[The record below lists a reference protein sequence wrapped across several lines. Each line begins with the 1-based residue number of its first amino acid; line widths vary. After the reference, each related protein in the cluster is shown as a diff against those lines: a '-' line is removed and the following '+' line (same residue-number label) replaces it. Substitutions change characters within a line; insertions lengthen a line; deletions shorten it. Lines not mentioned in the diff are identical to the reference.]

1 MPDSAVA
8 DPAVNPS
15 SLSKSYAA
23 ASSSFDEL
31 MALPGVVR
39 PQWTTFMKDLETI
52 GLPEIT
58 RRWEAAARL
67 MQQQGMTYNV
77 YGDPQGMERPWQL
90 DPIPFII
97 DGEEWKQIGDA
108 LIQRAT
114 LLNLIL
120 RDLYGPQKLLRE
132 GFFPPALV
140 LGHPNFLRPCVG
152 VPVAEDTY
160 LHLYAA
166 DLARSP
172 DGQWWVV
179 NDRTQSPSGAGY
191 ALENRMVV
199 LRMLSEAFR
208 DCDVKRLHSFF
219 IMLRETIERQAP
231 HGKDN
236 PRVVLLTPGPYNE
249 TYYEHVYLA
258 RYLGYT
264 LVEGGDL
271 TVRDNRVYL
280 KALGGLQQV
289 DVILRRLDEDF
300 CDPLELRSDSTLG
313 VAGLLQAVAA
323 GHVAVVN
330 ALGSGLIEIPALRAF
345 LNPLCRHLLGEDLKM
360 PSVATWWCGQK
371 KAFEYVC
378 DHLDDLTVRPTF
390 GPERAG
396 PFIRSTLSRE
406 EKTELI
412 QRMRFRPHD
421 FTGHEQI
428 AMSSAPAL
436 VNGKLE
442 SRPVVV
448 RVFLVARNGSY
459 HVLPGG
465 LTRVAASPDQG
476 MVSMQRGDGSK
487 DTWILG
493 GCSEEETAVARAQ
506 LARLEL
512 RRGGNDLASRV
523 ADNLFWL
530 GRYTERCDASVRLLR
545 TVLQNLSDES
555 ALRSSPCLGQLISAP
570 QTMGLITA
578 PSRDLTDA
586 DELARLQQDVMTS
599 VFAKDNPGG
608 LRDTMGRVH
617 WIASSLRDRIS
628 PDVWRI
634 LNYLVHEA
642 LPAGAS
648 ASFQPGEG
656 IVLLNNIVTI
666 LAAFGGMEMENMV
679 RGPGWRFLDIGRRLE
694 RSLFLVRLLRS
705 TVTQAQEEES
715 SLHEAL
721 LDIGDSTMT
730 YRSRYFGTAHLTGV
744 LDLLL
749 TDEDNPRSL
758 AFQLAEILHHMDYLP
773 HEPEDVL
780 PSQAKKIVLGGLA
793 NVRLADLDSLSIANP
808 YDENR
813 RTNLVQLLD
822 SIGRSLPQFSDQ
834 LTLRY
839 FSHAATARELN
850 ALGMQIQS
858 Q

>member
-1 MPDSAVA
+1 M
-8 DPAVNPS
+8 PS
-15 SLSKSYAA
+15 SATEPPTSVLAGYTGSTAT
-23 ASSSFDEL
+23 FDEL
-31 MALPGVVR
+31 LSGTEGVR
-39 PQWTTFMKDLETI
+39 AHWSRFIDGLETL

-67 MQQQGMTYNV
+67 MQQQGMTYTV
-77 YGDPQGMERPWQL
+77 YGDPLGMERPWQL
-90 DPIPFII
+90 DPIPFILEE
-97 DGEEWKQIGDA
+97 GEWRRIGDA
-108 LIQRAT
+108 LVQRAT

-120 RDLYGPQKLLRE
+120 RDLYGEQRLLRE

-152 VPVAEDTY
+152 VSVADETY

-166 DLARSP
+166 DIARSP

-219 IMLRETIERQAP
+219 VILRETIEKQAP

-236 PRVVLLTPGPYNE
+236 PKVVLLTPGPYNE

-271 TVRDNRVYL
+271 TVRDNKVYL

-289 DVILRRLDEDF
+289 DVILRRLDEDY

-323 GHVAVVN
+323 GNVAVVN

-345 LNPLCRHLLGEDLKM
+345 LEPLCQHLLGESLKM

-371 KAFEYVC
+371 KAFDYVC
-378 DHLDDLTVRPTF
+378 DHLDQLTVRPTF
-390 GPERAG
+390 GSERSG
-396 PFIRSTLSRE
+396 PFVRSMLSERD
-406 EKTELI
+406 KAELI
-412 QRMRFRPHD
+412 RQMRFRPHD
-421 FTGHEQI
+421 FTGHEQVE
-428 AMSSAPAL
+428 MSNAPVL
-436 VNGKLE
+436 VNGRLE

-448 RVFLVARNGSY
+448 RVFLVARGGSY

-465 LTRVAASPDQG
+465 LTRVAASADQG

-493 GCSEEETAVARAQ
+493 GSTEEEVAVARAQ

-512 RRGGNDLASRV
+512 RHGSNDLSSRV

-530 GRYTERCDASVRLLR
+530 GRYTERCEGYVRLLR
-545 TVLQNLSDES
+545 TVLQNLTDES
-555 ALRSSPCLGQLISAP
+555 ALRSSPALGKLVHAP
-570 QTMGLITA
+570 HNLGLIATPLRNLA
-578 PSRDLTDA
+578 DPDGLTQF
-586 DELARLQQDVMTS
+586 QQDIMAAIADKGNS
-599 VFAKDNPGG
+599 GG
-608 LRDTMGRVH
+608 LRETLSRVH

-634 LNYLVHEA
+634 LNYLVHKA
-642 LPAGAS
+642 FPPVPS
-648 ASFQPGEG
+648 AFSQPGEG
-656 IVLLNNIVTI
+656 IVMLNNIVTT
-666 LAAFGGMEMENMV
+666 LAAFNGMEMENMV
-679 RGPGWRFLDIGRRLE
+679 RGLGWRFLDVGRRLE
-694 RSLFLVRLLRS
+694 RALLVVKLLRT
-705 TVTQAQEEES
+705 TVTQWQEEEPA
-715 SLHEAL
+715 LLEAL
-721 LDIGDSTMT
+721 LEVEDSAMT
-730 YRSRYFGTAHLTGV
+730 YRSRYFGAAHLTGV
-744 LDLLL
+744 LDLLML
-749 TDEDNPRSL
+749 DEDNPRSL
-758 AFQLAEILHHMDYLP
+758 AFQLVEISRHLAHLP
-773 HEPEDVL
+773 GDPDEVL
-780 PSQAKKIVLGGLA
+780 PKESSQLIQSALDDLRRINLDQLA
-793 NVRLADLDSLSIANP
+793 TPNSQE
-808 YDENR
+808 YNR
-813 RTNLVQLLD
+813 RPSLEQKLD
-822 SIGRSLPQFSDQ
+822 ELAQRLTQFSDQ

-839 FSHAATARELN
+839 FSHATPARELN
-850 ALGMQIQS
+850 AQNRQMQS